1 MLSYIV
7 NRVCEGKVTDM
18 LLAILLLAL
27 LAMVFVISL
36 LFSSVRGGNVV
47 IKYSFV
53 FIMGATFIASCA
65 FFVYR
70 MIDNTK
76 YPTIGIEDK
85 IFKFGDRYYSEI
97 DGSYWLPIDLPD
109 KTVAI
114 IDSNDSGLFNN
125 FSNWIV
131 PTYLQ
136 VDNNQSILATSNSK
150 DFLQFFVGTET
161 EIPNLFETAFEEIT
175 LNFENRSIVIQDVD
189 IANAI
194 YEVQKRLLDGQFDY
208 YYSYRSLIP
217 VKRDVNRFQYDV
229 NVKFPDFPCL
239 YSNLIIVNT
248 EDQKWVAFLRED
260 SDVNNKEIIT
270 IYLSEDIIAYLTNLK

>member
-1 MLSYIV
+1 MLIGI
-7 NRVCEGKVTDM
+7 RGEGDSV

-36 LFSSVRGGNVV
+36 LFSSVKGGNVV

-53 FIMGATFIASCA
+53 FIMGATFVAGCA

-76 YPTIGIEDK
+76 YPTVGIEDK
-85 IFKFGDRYYSEI
+85 IFQFDDKYYTEI
-97 DGSYWLPIDLPD
+97 DGAFWLPIDLPN

-114 IDSNDSGLFNN
+114 IDSDDSGLFNN

-136 VDNNQSILATSNSK
+136 VDDSQSILATSNSK
-150 DFLQFFVGTET
+150 DFMQFFVGADTK
-161 EIPNLFETAFEEIT
+161 IPDLFETPFEEIT
-175 LNFENRSIVIQDVD
+175 LNFESRSIVIQDTD

-194 YEVQKRLLDGQFDY
+194 YEVQKKLLEGQCDY

-217 VKRDVNRFQYDV
+217 AKRDVNRFQYDV

-270 IYLSEDIIAYLTNLK
+270 IYLNEDVITYITNLK